1 MLKNDGIL
9 PLNKKKLKTIGV
21 IGPNANS
28 REALIGNYH
37 GTASRY
43 VTVLEGIQ
51 DYVGDD
57 VRVLYSEGCHLFLD
71 QVEKL
76 AREDDRIS
84 EAMTVAEHS
93 DLVILCLGLDESL
106 EGEEGDTGN
115 AYASGDKQAD
125 ASTFTAEAFGN
136 RGRNG
141 SSVYCMYDGRK
152 CYGFEPGR

>member
-1 MLKNDGIL
+1 M
-9 PLNKKKLKTIGV
+9 
-21 IGPNANS
+21 
-28 REALIGNYH
+28 
-37 GTASRY
+37 
-43 VTVLEGIQ
+43 
-51 DYVGDD
+51 
-57 VRVLYSEGCHLFLD
+57 FLD

-115 AYASGDKQAD
+115 AYASGDKQGLMLPP
-125 ASTFTAEAFGN
+125 SQQRLFGN